1 MTIFFRRQVYH
12 FLSLF
17 FFIILVTAC
26 SSTRLIYSFTDK
38 FIKDEINYFLYLD
51 EEEKLIMN
59 QQVSEMVNW
68 HRTSMMP
75 SYASYLDDIA
85 DTLEVGQYDANKITI
100 IIDEGRTLIEDTI
113 VGLTPYASRFLIRI
127 KNDEAIEFMKNKM
140 LMRQQERIIKLSG
153 AKEIRYEDRLDK
165 LTSNF
170 KRFFG
175 DLTDAQIEILETHSH
190 ETLNDSRIR
199 LHNRTLRQKAFVRF
213 LKTQPNEEELN
224 AYLNKLLIRGHEII
238 NPNYQDFSEASLSRF
253 KMLLINMLAISTDKQ
268 RNVMIDK
275 LRSYAEEFNTISKLS
290 LIHI

>member
-1 MTIFFRRQVYH
+1 MTIFSKRRVYH
-12 FLSLF
+12 SISLL

-51 EEEKLIMN
+51 EEEKLLMN
-59 QQVSEMVNW
+59 QQVSEMINW

-75 SYASYLDDIA
+75 SYASYLDNIA
-85 DTLEVGQYDANKITI
+85 DALEVGQYDANKITI

-268 RNVMIDK
+268 RNVMIGK
-275 LRSYAEEFNTISKLS
+275 LRSYAEEFNTISK
-290 LIHI
+290 

>member
-1 MTIFFRRQVYH
+1 MTIFSKRRVYH
-12 FLSLF
+12 SISLL

-85 DTLEVGQYDANKITI
+85 DTLEVGQYDANKINI

-268 RNVMIDK
+268 RNVMIGK
-275 LRSYAEEFNTISKLS
+275 LRSYAEEFNTISK
-290 LIHI
+290 

>member
-1 MTIFFRRQVYH
+1 MKIFSKRQVYH
-12 FLSLF
+12 SLSLL

-268 RNVMIDK
+268 RNVMIGK
-275 LRSYAEEFNTISKLS
+275 LRSYAEEFNTISK
-290 LIHI
+290 

>member
-1 MTIFFRRQVYH
+1 MTIFSKRQVYH
-12 FLSLF
+12 SLSLL

-268 RNVMIDK
+268 RNVMIGK
-275 LRSYAEEFNTISKLS
+275 LRSYAEEFNTISK
-290 LIHI
+290 

>member
-1 MTIFFRRQVYH
+1 MKIFSKRQVYH
-12 FLSLF
+12 SLSLL

-51 EEEKLIMN
+51 EEEQLLMN
-59 QQVSEMVNW
+59 QQVSEMINW

-113 VGLTPYASRFLIRI
+113 VGLTPYASSFLIRI

-238 NPNYQDFSEASLSRF
+238 NPNYQDFSKASLSRF

-268 RNVMIDK
+268 RNVMIGT
-275 LRSYAEEFNTISKLS
+275 LRSYAEEFNTISK
-290 LIHI
+290 

>member
-268 RNVMIDK
+268 RNVMIGK
-275 LRSYAEEFNTISKLS
+275 LRSYAEEFNTISK
-290 LIHI
+290 

>member
-85 DTLEVGQYDANKITI
+85 DTLEVGQYDANKINI

-175 DLTDAQIEILETHSH
+175 DLTDAQIEILETHSQ

-268 RNVMIDK
+268 RNAIIGK
-275 LRSYAEEFNTISKLS
+275 LRSYAKEFNTISE
-290 LIHI
+290 

>member
-12 FLSLF
+12 SLSLL
-17 FFIILVTAC
+17 FFIILMTAC
-26 SSTRLIYSFTDK
+26 SSTRLIYTFTDK

-175 DLTDAQIEILETHSH
+175 DLTDAQIEILETHSQ

-268 RNVMIDK
+268 RNVMIVK
-275 LRSYAEEFNTISKLS
+275 LRSYAEEFNTISK
-290 LIHI
+290 

>member
-1 MTIFFRRQVYH
+1 MTIFSKRQVYH
-12 FLSLF
+12 SLSLL

-51 EEEKLIMN
+51 EEEKLLMN
-59 QQVSEMVNW
+59 QQVSEMINW

-75 SYASYLDDIA
+75 SYASYLDNIA
-85 DTLEVGQYDANKITI
+85 DALEMGQYDANKITI

-268 RNVMIDK
+268 RNVMIGK
-275 LRSYAEEFNTISKLS
+275 LRSYAVEFNTISK
-290 LIHI
+290 

>member
-268 RNVMIDK
+268 RDVMIGK
-275 LRSYAEEFNTISKLS
+275 LRSYAEEFNTISK
-290 LIHI
+290 

>member
-1 MTIFFRRQVYH
+1 MTIFSKRQVYH
-12 FLSLF
+12 SLSLL

-68 HRTSMMP
+68 HRKSMMP

-268 RNVMIDK
+268 RNVMIGK
-275 LRSYAEEFNTISKLS
+275 LRSYAEEFNTISK
-290 LIHI
+290 

>member
-1 MTIFFRRQVYH
+1 MKIFSKRQVYH
-12 FLSLF
+12 SLSLL

-51 EEEKLIMN
+51 EEEQLLMN
-59 QQVSEMVNW
+59 QQVSEMINW

-268 RNVMIDK
+268 RNVMIGK
-275 LRSYAEEFNTISKLS
+275 LRSYAEEFNTISK
-290 LIHI
+290 

>member
-1 MTIFFRRQVYH
+1 MTIFSKRQVYH
-12 FLSLF
+12 SLSLL

-51 EEEKLIMN
+51 EEEQLLMN
-59 QQVSEMVNW
+59 QQVSEMINW

-127 KNDEAIEFMKNKM
+127 KNDEAIEFMKKKM

-268 RNVMIDK
+268 RNVMIGK
-275 LRSYAEEFNTISKLS
+275 LRSYAEEFNTISK
-290 LIHI
+290 

>member
-268 RNVMIDK
+268 RNVMIVK
-275 LRSYAEEFNTISKLS
+275 LRSYAEEFNTISK
-290 LIHI
+290 

>member
-1 MTIFFRRQVYH
+1 MTIFSKQQVYH
-12 FLSLF
+12 SLSLL

-75 SYASYLDDIA
+75 GYASYLDDIA

-253 KMLLINMLAISTDKQ
+253 KMLLINMLAISTNKQ
-268 RNVMIDK
+268 RNVMIGK
-275 LRSYAEEFNTISKLS
+275 LRSYAEDFNTISK
-290 LIHI
+290 

>member
-1 MTIFFRRQVYH
+1 
-12 FLSLF
+12 
-17 FFIILVTAC
+17 
-26 SSTRLIYSFTDK
+26 
-38 FIKDEINYFLYLD
+38 
-51 EEEKLIMN
+51 
-59 QQVSEMVNW
+59 
-68 HRTSMMP
+68 
-75 SYASYLDDIA
+75 
-85 DTLEVGQYDANKITI
+85 
-100 IIDEGRTLIEDTI
+100 
-113 VGLTPYASRFLIRI
+113 
-127 KNDEAIEFMKNKM
+127 M

-268 RNVMIDK
+268 RNVMIGK
-275 LRSYAEEFNTISKLS
+275 LRSYAVEFNTISK
-290 LIHI
+290 

>member
-1 MTIFFRRQVYH
+1 MTIFSKRQVYH
-12 FLSLF
+12 SLSLL

-51 EEEKLIMN
+51 EEEQLLMN
-59 QQVSEMVNW
+59 QQVSEMINW

-268 RNVMIDK
+268 RNVMIGK
-275 LRSYAEEFNTISKLS
+275 LRSYAEEFNTISK
-290 LIHI
+290 

>member
-85 DTLEVGQYDANKITI
+85 DTLEVGQYDANKINI

-238 NPNYQDFSEASLSRF
+238 NPNYQDFSKASLSRF

-268 RNVMIDK
+268 RNVMIGK
-275 LRSYAEEFNTISKLS
+275 LRSYAEEFNTISK
-290 LIHI
+290 

>member
-12 FLSLF
+12 SLF
-17 FFIILVTAC
+17 LLFFIILMTAC
-26 SSTRLIYSFTDK
+26 SSTRLIYTFTDK

-140 LMRQQERIIKLSG
+140 LMRQQERIIKLSEP
-153 AKEIRYEDRLDK
+153 KEIRYKDRLDK

-170 KRFFG
+170 ERFFG

-224 AYLNKLLIRGHEII
+224 DYLNKLLIQGHEII
-238 NPNYQDFSEASLSRF
+238 NPNYQDFAETSLYRF
-253 KMLLINMLAISTDKQ
+253 KMLLINLLVISTDKQ
-268 RNVMIDK
+268 RNVMISK
-275 LRSYAEEFNTISKLS
+275 LRSYAEEFNTISK
-290 LIHI
+290 

>member
-1 MTIFFRRQVYH
+1 MTIFSKRRVYH
-12 FLSLF
+12 SISLL

-268 RNVMIDK
+268 RNVMIGK
-275 LRSYAEEFNTISKLS
+275 LRSYAEEFNTISK
-290 LIHI
+290 

>member
-1 MTIFFRRQVYH
+1 MTIFSKRQVYH
-12 FLSLF
+12 SLSLL

-38 FIKDEINYFLYLD
+38 FIKDEINYFLNLD
-51 EEEKLIMN
+51 EEEKLLMN

-68 HRTSMMP
+68 HRISMLP
-75 SYASYLDDIA
+75 SYATYLNNIA
-85 DTLEVGQYDANKITI
+85 DKLEVEQYDATEITI

-113 VGLTPYASRFLIRI
+113 IGLTPYVSGFLIGI
-127 KNDEAIEFMKNKM
+127 KNEEDIEVMKKKM

-268 RNVMIDK
+268 RNVMIGK
-275 LRSYAEEFNTISKLS
+275 LRSYAEEFNTISK
-290 LIHI
+290 

>member
-1 MTIFFRRQVYH
+1 MTIFSKRQVYH
-12 FLSLF
+12 SLSLL

-51 EEEKLIMN
+51 EEEKLLMN
-59 QQVSEMVNW
+59 QQVSEMINW

-75 SYASYLDDIA
+75 SYASYLDNIA
-85 DTLEVGQYDANKITI
+85 DALEVGQYDANKITI

-127 KNDEAIEFMKNKM
+127 KNDEVIEFMKNKM

-268 RNVMIDK
+268 RNVMIGK
-275 LRSYAEEFNTISKLS
+275 LRSYAEEFNTISK
-290 LIHI
+290 

>member
-1 MTIFFRRQVYH
+1 MKIFSKRQVYH
-12 FLSLF
+12 ALSLL

-268 RNVMIDK
+268 RNVMIGK
-275 LRSYAEEFNTISKLS
+275 LRSYAEEFNTISK
-290 LIHI
+290 

>member
-1 MTIFFRRQVYH
+1 MTIFSKRRVYH
-12 FLSLF
+12 SISLL

-268 RNVMIDK
+268 RNVMIGK
-275 LRSYAEEFNTISKLS
+275 LRSYAVEFNTISK
-290 LIHI
+290 

>member
-1 MTIFFRRQVYH
+1 MTIFSKQRVYH
-12 FLSLF
+12 SISFL

-268 RNVMIDK
+268 RNVMIGK
-275 LRSYAEEFNTISKLS
+275 LRSYAEEFNTISK
-290 LIHI
+290 